1 MPNLMHLRQV
11 VLKKNISTF
20 FCVFLW
26 FKPRAS
32 IFSTGG
38 HFVHRSG
45 TVLAIVVEGHQSNI
59 PMKFE
64 RNRTRGIG
72 RVGI

>member
-1 MPNLMHLRQV
+1 MPNFMHLRQV
-11 VLKKNISTF
+11 ALRKKILIF

-32 IFSTGG
+32 IFSSGG
-38 HFVHRSG
+38 HFVDRSI
-45 TVLAIVVEGHQSNI
+45 TVLAILVEGHLSNI

-64 RNRTRGIG
+64 
-72 RVGI
+72 

>member
-11 VLKKNISTF
+11 VLKKNISNF

-32 IFSTGG
+32 ILSAGG

-45 TVLAIVVEGHQSNI
+45 TVVAILGEGYLSNI
-59 PMKFE
+59 PMKF
-64 RNRTRGIG
+64 
-72 RVGI
+72 

>member
-11 VLKKNISTF
+11 VLKKNISIF
-20 FCVFLW
+20 FCVFLL
-26 FKPRAS
+26 AS
-32 IFSTGG
+32 IFSAGG

-45 TVLAIVVEGHQSNI
+45 TVIAILVEGNLSDI

-64 RNRTRGIG
+64 
-72 RVGI
+72 